1 MEAGDNLDALLDGD
15 RVHEVGGDDARRG
28 TEIGWVLCER
38 VRIERIGMTVQQQ
51 EDVGG
56 SAACAGKAADA
67 G

>member
-1 MEAGDNLDALLDGD
+1 MISTPFWTGTGFMKWVEMTREEAL
-15 RVHEVGGDDARRG
+15 RSVGSC
-28 TEIGWVLCER
+28 VKR